1 MTFVD
6 RIQIALMLRRADNV
20 IRNAKDRIAERA
32 RLNRPHVQSD
42 HLIGWPVPRPPV
54 ERRAPDHSVGILY
67 GTIAASLAA
76 LVVYVNAF
84 HTEPTLLACS
94 APTQIA
100 SK

>member
-1 MTFVD
+1 MTLLD

-20 IRNAKDRIAERA
+20 IRNAKNRIAERA
-32 RLNRPHVQSD
+32 RLNRPHVPSA
-42 HLIGWPVPRPPV
+42 HVNGWPVPQPPA

-67 GTIAASLAA
+67 GTIAASMAA
-76 LVVYVNAF
+76 LVVYLNVF